1 MPHVTELLL
10 GVETVEEQIDRKQ
23 SVGPTGDRI
32 APSNPDRI
40 QLVVINPSST
50 DVTVDTRPSV
60 SPGNG
65 FVVPRENGTLT
76 VTMTED
82 GTLPTREFHAITV
95 SGTVDIV
102 TIGEEVD
109 GQPGILGDE

>member
-23 SVGPTGDRI
+23 TVGTTEKRI
-32 APSNPDRI
+32 APANPDRI
-40 QLVVINPSST
+40 QLVIINPSTT

-60 SPGNG
+60 SIDEG
-65 FVVPRENGTLT
+65 FVVPKANGS
-76 VTMTED
+76 VTFSMTED
-82 GTLPTREFHAITV
+82 GTLTTREFHAIAPTG
-95 SGTVDIV
+95 SVDLD

-109 GQPGILGDE
+109 GQPDIMGDT